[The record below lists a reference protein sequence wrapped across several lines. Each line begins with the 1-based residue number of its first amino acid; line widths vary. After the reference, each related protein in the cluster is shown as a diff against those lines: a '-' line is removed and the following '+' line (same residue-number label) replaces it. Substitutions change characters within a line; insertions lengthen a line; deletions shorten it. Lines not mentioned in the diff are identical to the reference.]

1 MSSPQPPVATP
12 SRHGRNLSTASA
24 ASITSFVT
32 PRSEAAQRMSK
43 TSTIQSTSIS
53 PKSYLESVLDHDQLA
68 MAGVVSS
75 LMLCGI
81 MYSLLFDTS
90 LNTSEIHHT
99 HLPLRSAYFA
109 RKSNIFNVLF
119 VKRSWAWTSGVY
131 LLHLFSS
138 PRLFSPESPGGSWP
152 RRLGAWVIATSF
164 WALFAKWFFGAGLG
178 DRIIALTGGNCA
190 LPIPDG
196 ISPEL
201 ARTTFSKLFTSGLT
215 PAGSERLYL
224 QVPPEYCHGK
234 PITSSHLPELFGRL
248 YQTSNRF
255 ADAPGN
261 ILGEASKNHESL
273 VPLSRPRW
281 HLGFDI
287 SGHSFL
293 LTLCIMLLARELV
306 PVWRSWFSNY
316 KRSSSSSSNQG
327 ALGVY
332 HGIVGLMGTALVGIW
347 MWMILMTAV
356 YFHNPPEKLVGLS
369 IGLLAS
375 GIINILLPPFPPPSP
390 FNAHTTPTKPLPL
403 HFNVLRPTPSK
414 SSDKSLS
421 LSRSN
426 SSKSATLSRTS
437 SQSQPGS
444 LPDLSEKGEVDLAG
458 LDEKDFVPKGYN
470 ENSARRGSVV
480 DGGIIYEMGDDSFE
494 EDEPKG
500 RGSPV
505 GSRKGQ

>member
-1 MSSPQPPVATP
+1 MSAPKTPATTP
-12 SRHGRNLSTASA
+12 SRHSRNLSTASA
-24 ASITSFVT
+24 TSITSFVT
-32 PRSEAAQRMSK
+32 PKSEAAQRMSK

-53 PKSYLESVLDHDQLA
+53 PKSYVESVLDHDQII

-81 MYSLLFDTS
+81 MYSITFNTS

-99 HLPLRSAYFA
+99 HLPLRTAYFA

-138 PRLFSPESPGGSWP
+138 PRLLSPESPGGSWP
-152 RRLGAWVIATSF
+152 RRLGAWVIATFF
-164 WALFAKWFFGAGLG
+164 WAVFAKWFFGAGIG
-178 DRIIALTGGNCA
+178 DRVIALTGGNCA

-196 ISPEL
+196 ISHDL
-201 ARTTFSKLFTSGLT
+201 ARATFSKLFTSGLT

-224 QVPPEYCHGK
+224 QVPNEYCHGK
-234 PITSSHLPELFGRL
+234 PITSSRLPELFGRL

-255 ADAPGN
+255 ADAPGDL
-261 ILGEASKNHESL
+261 LGEATKQHESL

-306 PVWRSWFSNY
+306 PVWRSWSVN
-316 KRSSSSSSNQG
+316 RSSSQSHG
-327 ALGVY
+327 LLGVY
-332 HGIVGLMGTALVGIW
+332 HGVVGVLGTALIGIW

-356 YFHNPPEKLVGLS
+356 YFHNPPEKLVGLVL
-369 IGLLAS
+369 GLVAS
-375 GIINILLPPFPPPSP
+375 GIINAILPPSPPPSP
-390 FNAHTTPTKPLPL
+390 FNPTTTPTKTLPL

-414 SSDKSLS
+414 SLSLS
-421 LSRSN
+421 RSRSN
-426 SSKSATLSRTS
+426 SSKSATLSRS
-437 SQSQPGS
+437 NSQSQSGS
-444 LPDLSEKGEVDLAG
+444 LPDLSEKGDGEG
-458 LDEKDFVPKGYN
+458 LEAEGLEEKDFVPKGYN
-470 ENSARRGSVV
+470 ENTARRGSVV
-480 DGGIIYEMGDDSFE
+480 DGGIIYEMGEDSFE
-494 EDEPKG
+494 EDDEKE

-505 GSRKGQ
+505 GNRKGQ